1 MALNKTTLKN
11 DLKTV
16 FDSAKAEAWT
26 TGQVAQ
32 AMSDAIDAY
41 VRAADVKQVKV
52 DLDSGNQTGAGK
64 LQ

>member
-11 DLKTV
+11 DLKAV
-16 FDSAKAEAWT
+16 FDSAKAEAWN

-32 AMSDAIDAY
+32 AMADAIDAY
-41 VRAADVKQVKV
+41 VRAADVKEVKV
-52 DLDSGNQTGAGK
+52 DPDSGNQKGSGK